1 MSSGGPKMMER
12 NYGWPEVAGKWPEI
26 TNFPVVHGGRR
37 CRFAGLI
44 PARPAAVRREIPL
57 TGSSGCGAPSRPAR
71 VAGGRPVVPRLVQS
85 LSARK

>member
-1 MSSGGPKMMER
+1 MR
-12 NYGWPEVAGKWPEI
+12 WPEVAGKWPKI

-37 CRFAGLI
+37 RRFAGTI
-44 PARPAAVRREIPL
+44 PARPAAVRREIPP